1 MLDTTTT
8 RGAIVAAA
16 MRLAAERPWARVTLA
31 DIADAAGTTL
41 VALKG
46 EVGSKGEILAAFTA
60 AVDDEVLRQAAR
72 PAPDQPARD
81 ALFEVLMCRFDVLA
95 PYKPA
100 LRSIVEG
107 AMPEPAQMRP
117 WLVSQRW
124 MLEAAGVS
132 GAGAEGAL
140 KVMGLATVYAS
151 VFRTWLADDDPGH
164 ARTMAALD
172 RRLRR
177 GERTLGRLDAV
188 CSGLMRVASAVT
200 GRRSPRPQRQQDDGG
215 ARAEPA
221 APSPG
226 PSL

>member
-1 MLDTTTT
+1 MLDTTTP
-8 RGAIVAAA
+8 RGAIIAAA
-16 MRLAAERPWARVTLA
+16 LRLAAERPWARVTLA
-31 DIADAAGTTL
+31 DIADAAGATL
-41 VALKG
+41 VGLKR
-46 EVGSKGEILAAFTA
+46 EYDSKGEILAAFTA

-100 LRSIVEG
+100 LRSIVDG
-107 AMPEPAQMRP
+107 AMPEPAQIQP

-132 GAGAEGAL
+132 GAGADGAL

-177 GERTLGRLDAV
+177 GERTLGRVEAV
-188 CSGLMRVASAVT
+188 CSAVTRLASAVA
-200 GRRSPRPQRQQDDGG
+200 GRRSPQRRRDAEDGD

-221 APSPG
+221 PG